1 MRNMTSKARAICSSS
16 IFASDMLGGNQIE
29 ETNVGR
35 KRACNFIS

>member
-1 MRNMTSKARAICSSS
+1 MRNMTSKARAICSGS

-29 ETNVGR
+29 ETNVGG